1 MYKYVKRG
9 KVLKFNKEE
18 IKTSKGEFEKMTFTI
33 EETNDF
39 KNIYQFEIFGSEA
52 IVIHENAIKEGRI
65 VDVEF
70 YIKSREY
77 QGRYY
82 NTLMVREV
90 RYTDIKDME
99 NYKFNQKLDEG
110 SVIKKDLPF

>member
-1 MYKYVKRG
+1 M
-9 KVLKFNKEE
+9 L
-18 IKTSKGEFEKMTFTI
+18 FTI

-39 KNIYQFEIFGSEA
+39 KNIYQFEIFGEA
-52 IVIHENAIKEGRI
+52 SINLNEKAIKEGRV

-77 QGRYY
+77 NGRYY
-82 NTLMVREV
+82 NSLMVKEV

-99 NYKFNQKLDEG
+99 NFKFNQKLDEG
-110 SVIKKDLPF
+110 SIMKKDLPF